1 MPERK
6 STRGSKPEKPYSEF
20 PLTANGNGQWSK
32 KIHGRVYYFGV
43 WDDPDAA
50 LALYLKQRDY
60 LLAGE
65 VPPTEGGIT
74 LGELCNMFM
83 ASKEAQLEADE
94 ITRRHWVE
102 LQKSCQFMLD
112 EFGKSRPVE
121 SLTPAHFANLK
132 KVLSKGRNATTVSGH
147 VRRIRSVFN
156 WAASDDEA
164 VIDRAPRFGKA
175 FKQADSKTKR
185 VLRSKRGKLLFT
197 PEEIKAALAAATP
210 NLAAMIYLG
219 INAGLGNH
227 DVGGLTFDAIDLK
240 AFWLDYPRSKTGID
254 RRCPLWPETVAAI
267 NLAIEKRPEPKN
279 NADESIVFISKQR
292 VRYVRWIDGTD
303 TPIDSVSRA
312 MGKVLVAEKIKRP
325 RVNFYTLRRTFQ
337 TIGEEIDLP
346 AARSIMGHA
355 EDPNDMSAVYR
366 QGVSDERLLKVADHV
381 RAWLFGEKTY
391 KSPQSTQP

>member
-156 WAASDDEA
+156 WAASDDA
-164 VIDRAPRFGKA
+164 AA
-175 FKQADSKTKR
+175 SC
-185 VLRSKRGKLLFT
+185 
-197 PEEIKAALAAATP
+197 AALRGCRNSNPSRSNSPRTSDCRSIRLKSAAAADGLCAVSCMSTEP
-210 NLAAMIYLG
+210 TSRPGAASPER
-219 INAGLGNH
+219 
-227 DVGGLTFDAIDLK
+227 DA
-240 AFWLDYPRSKTGID
+240 
-254 RRCPLWPETVAAI
+254 RCAPSAA
-267 NLAIEKRPEPKN
+267 K
-279 NADESIVFISKQR
+279 
-292 VRYVRWIDGTD
+292 
-303 TPIDSVSRA
+303 
-312 MGKVLVAEKIKRP
+312 
-325 RVNFYTLRRTFQ
+325 
-337 TIGEEIDLP
+337 
-346 AARSIMGHA
+346 
-355 EDPNDMSAVYR
+355 SA
-366 QGVSDERLLKVADHV
+366 
-381 RAWLFGEKTY
+381 W
-391 KSPQSTQP
+391 